1 MDGMIGEEM
10 TIFEQLHPRQSFRSP
25 QEVILL
31 ESRLDELLKDGSI
44 REIPLDDRDVS
55 IAFDR
60 VFVELKS
67 GIAFGLTMPDPP
79 YYGNWEE
86 VTADNYRRHIF
97 KQPWV

>member
-31 ESRLDELLKDGSI
+31 ESRLDELIKDGSI

-67 GIAFGLTMPDPP
+67 GIAFSLTMPDPP